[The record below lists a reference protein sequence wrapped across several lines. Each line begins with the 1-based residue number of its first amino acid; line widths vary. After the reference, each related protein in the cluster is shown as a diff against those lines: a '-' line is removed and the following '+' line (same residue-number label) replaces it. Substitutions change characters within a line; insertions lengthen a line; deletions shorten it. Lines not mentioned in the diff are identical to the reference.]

1 MNAAHT
7 AWGCFRDDV
16 LAVMRAGS
24 ADQCA
29 RLTWSAERIKR
40 AQRDALQTLLRH
52 AAEDSP
58 FHRRRLAGIDLA
70 AVDPADL
77 SALPVMTKTQMM
89 DALDDVFTDRRLG
102 RAEIDSALAVTGP
115 EPVPILG
122 DYIALASGGCSGR
135 RGLFVLDRAAVAA
148 FTAAVTRQPVGT
160 PDASDPPREPP
171 RIAFVA
177 AASAVHA
184 TAMISALT
192 CGDDPP
198 VRFDLVPATLPLNEI
213 VKRLNELRPQV
224 LGGYASM
231 LAQLAAEARA
241 GCLQITPALVSST
254 SETLLPEI
262 RSAIRGAFGVPVLDS
277 FGSTEGLVGK
287 TGPDDDVFVFNTDLC
302 IVELVDADNGP
313 VEPGVPSAKVL
324 VTNLYNLTQPLIRYE
339 LTDTFI
345 RQPDAIEDGYL
356 RARVRGRSDEVLHY
370 NTIDIHPI
378 AIRTVMVKT
387 PHVIDYQVRQTRS
400 GIDVF
405 AITTDPLNL
414 DGLADRLRQALIDGG
429 LTRPDV
435 TVQPVDRLD
444 RHPVTGKLRRFIP
457 ITAA

>member
-1 MNAAHT
+1 
-7 AWGCFRDDV
+7 
-16 LAVMRAGS
+16 
-24 ADQCA
+24 
-29 RLTWSAERIKR
+29 
-40 AQRDALQTLLRH
+40 
-52 AAEDSP
+52 
-58 FHRRRLAGIDLA
+58 
-70 AVDPADL
+70 
-77 SALPVMTKTQMM
+77 
-89 DALDDVFTDRRLG
+89 
-102 RAEIDSALAVTGP
+102 
-115 EPVPILG
+115 
-122 DYIALASGGCSGR
+122 
-135 RGLFVLDRAAVAA
+135 
-148 FTAAVTRQPVGT
+148 VTRQPVGT
-160 PDASDPPREPP
+160 PDASDPPRGPP

-198 VRFDLVPATLPLNEI
+198 VRFDLVPATLPLDEI
-213 VKRLNELRPQV
+213 VKRLIELRPQV

-241 GCLQITPALVSST
+241 GCLQIAPALVSST

-324 VTNLYNLTQPLIRYE
+324 VTNLYNLTHPLIRYE